1 MTDDEGREL
10 RIEQMTVNIE
20 KMRADMAAE
29 QRKLDR
35 DTRKFAI
42 STAISTVLAAAAL
55 VGAGVAAG
63 NYFTRQPP
71 APIVIQL
78 PAPAK

>member
-1 MTDDEGREL
+1 
-10 RIEQMTVNIE
+10 MTVNIE
-20 KMRADMAAE
+20 KMRADMATE

-35 DTRKFAI
+35 DTRKF
-42 STAISTVLAAAAL
+42 AISTVLAAAAL

-71 APIVIQL
+71 APILIQL